1 MRKLQPITRTSGKPP
16 RDKPIQLH
24 SDTKQIS
31 VQIKCR
37 YSETETDMYLASLTR
52 VDAVVET

>member
-1 MRKLQPITRTSGKPP
+1 MRKLQPITRASGKPP

-24 SDTKQIS
+24 SDTKQI
-31 VQIKCR
+31 KYR